1 MFLESVYINNIKMVY
16 EPNSHTET
24 AIIFL
29 IHKIRFEEAKIVAK
43 RLIVKRKGY

>member
-16 EPNSHTET
+16 GPNNHTET
-24 AIIFL
+24 AVIFL
-29 IHKIRFEEAKIVAK
+29 IHKIRFEEAKIGAK